1 MLEVTKYIPLG
12 LFTLF
17 ASKLLILGNISLES
31 CLILL
36 ILGSMHA
43 VYHLKLKLD
52 SNKELQKRMEAI
64 EASRATEKEELERI
78 KAVINTVKAAQGL
91 RSANVR

>member
-17 ASKLLILGNISLES
+17 ASKLLILGDISLES

-36 ILGSMHA
+36 ILGSLHT

-52 SNKELQKRMEAI
+52 SNKELEKRMQAI
-64 EASRATEKEELERI
+64 EASRALEKDELERI